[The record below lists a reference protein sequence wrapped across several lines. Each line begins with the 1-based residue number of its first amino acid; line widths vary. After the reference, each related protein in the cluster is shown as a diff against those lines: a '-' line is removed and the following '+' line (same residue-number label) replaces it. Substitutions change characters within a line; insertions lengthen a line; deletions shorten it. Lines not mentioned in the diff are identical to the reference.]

1 MSETRL
7 LTALERVDRALQA
20 EIEIIRE
27 GRFQELQAVQKE
39 TAQAMMALDGSRSS
53 LSIQSQNKPIIDAAI
68 QAVARR
74 AETAQGLIGSA
85 LHGAKNARERLS
97 AIAQSDGEVG
107 AYDRTGGQLRMK
119 TIGSPYNKT
128 I

>member
-7 LTALERVDRALQA
+7 LTALERIDRALLA
-20 EIEIIRE
+20 EIEVVQE

-39 TAQAMMALDGSRSS
+39 TAKAMMALDGSKAG
-53 LSIQSQNKPIIDAAI
+53 LSVQAQNKPVIEAAM

-74 AETAQGLIGSA
+74 AEIAKGLIGSA
-85 LHGAKNARERLS
+85 LHGARNARERLT

-107 AYDRTGGQLRMK
+107 VYDRTGGQLRMK